1 MTDLSSEPDA
11 TSCAVPD
18 LFAVDA
24 IAEGTWRGRTCDPR
38 GGRMYGGTLAA
49 QLVAAAR
56 AATAGPPQTSSVE
69 LRFVQPADGGLPAD
83 FRVEPVQ
90 DGRSSAVRQVTVTQQ
105 GRTVAIG
112 TVGFHTPRDGW
123 LHGGRPAGVHPASLP
138 MTGTPHRSRA
148 VTADAFDVR
157 YHDEKRDSGIVR
169 QLWFRTVDPLPA
181 NASVHECVVMYL
193 SDIYFFEPI
202 CLEHGVLGNDRS
214 IRYATTQHAVWFH
227 GAPRADEWLLLES
240 QSPVFAGG
248 RGLVHGEVR
257 TVDGAPVATVMQE
270 VAIRILDAADESP
283 AGR

>member
-11 TSCAVPD
+11 ISCAVPD

-69 LRFVQPADGGLPAD
+69 LRFLQPADGGLRAD

-123 LHGGRPAGVHPASLP
+123 VHGGRPAGVHPDSLP

-148 VTADAFDVR
+148 VTADAFDIR

-169 QLWFRTVDPLPA
+169 HLWFRTVEPLPA
-181 NASVHECVVMYL
+181 QLSVHECVVVYL

-214 IRYATTQHAVWFH
+214 IRYATTQHVVWFH
-227 GAPRADEWLLLES
+227 RAPRADEWLLLES

-248 RGLVHGEVR
+248 RGPVYGEVR
-257 TVDGAPVATVMQE
+257 TVDGTPVATVMQE
-270 VAIRILDAADESP
+270 VAIRVLDAAGESP
-283 AGR
+283 AGQ